1 VKDFLSIKKY
11 NTTIEMPKL
20 SFEKEDKDDQAV
32 AIVKGGT
39 HDKEI
44 LWLHDDSILSGKK
57 KCPSKSGEAAAGAG
71 TAAPESSGVIKLD
84 PEGQFELIPST
95 NPKKREVWYIAG
107 QSGSGKSYIAKTLAH
122 YYHKLY
128 ADRGVYLVSKL
139 EKDETLDAL
148 PFIKRLSI
156 QSFIVDYPALEEF
169 KDCMVIFD
177 DYDTLTGDAQ
187 KVVEKIIDDLAIQG
201 RHTNTTMLC
210 LSHYLTNYKKTRL
223 ILNEATHIV
232 VYPMSTSYKALRNL
246 LTNYVGVDEEDLSR
260 HRKLGSRWICYK
272 KGFPMFAITMK
283 TAELLFC

>member
-1 VKDFLSIKKY
+1 
-11 NTTIEMPKL
+11 MPKL
-20 SFEKEDKDDQAV
+20 SFEKTDKDDTPV
-32 AIVKGGT
+32 AIVKGGAQ
-39 HDKEI
+39 DKE
-44 LWLHDDSILSGKK
+44 LLYLHDDSILSGKK
-57 KCPSKSGEAAAGAG
+57 KCEPKKGSGSCKTGAGASEP
-71 TAAPESSGVIKLD
+71 TVEPLSETEKVIKLAPD
-84 PEGQFELIPST
+84 SQFELLPST

-107 QSGSGKSYIAKTLAH
+107 QSGSGKSFIAKTLAH

-128 ADRGVYLVSKL
+128 PERGVYLVSKL

-148 PFIKRLSI
+148 PFLKRLSI
-156 QSFIVDYPALEEF
+156 KSFIDDYPALEEF
-169 KDCMVIFD
+169 KDCMCIFD
-177 DYDTLTGDAQ
+177 DYDTLTGDAL

-232 VYPMSTSYKALRNL
+232 VYPMSTSFKALRNL
-246 LTNYVGVDEEDLSR
+246 LTNYVGVDEEDLNR
-260 HRKLGSRWICYK
+260 HRKMGSRWICYK